1 MRVCVFCGSSRGASP
16 AYTAAASDLGTT
28 LAVKGIGLVYGGG
41 HVGLMGAVADAA
53 LAAGGSVTGVMP
65 ESLVAKEI
73 AHQGLTALRVTAS
86 MHERKALMA
95 DLADGFIAL
104 PGGLGTFEE
113 LCEILTWGQL
123 GLHAKPVVLLDVDD
137 FWAPFQRLLDGAVAA
152 GFLRPVHRDL
162 AHVAGSVSEAL
173 ALLETP
179 PPPPVHKWFDKDER

>member
-1 MRVCVFCGSSRGASP
+1 MRVCVFCGSSRGTSP
-16 AYTAAASDLGTT
+16 AYAAAATELGTT

-65 ESLVAKEI
+65 DALVAKEI
-73 AHQGLTALRVTAS
+73 AHQGLTELRVTAS

-104 PGGLGTFEE
+104 PGGLGTFDE
-113 LCEILTWGQL
+113 LCEVLTWSQL
-123 GLHAKPVVLLDVDD
+123 GLHTKPVVLLDVDR

-152 GFLRPVHRDL
+152 GFVRPVHRDL
-162 AHVAGSVSEAL
+162 AHVAGSVSDVL

-179 PPPPVHKWFDKDER
+179 PPPPVHKWIDKDDR